1 MSNDRQSRGGG
12 FARTAINCT
21 ASGSWHR
28 LFIESLP
35 NRCSIQSVRNPRS
48 LSAYVLY
55 YVSKRKE
62 RPYQISPGVRWM
74 HGRVDNEYIREI
86 ECRTWRNYASYLSS
100 IGVELGG
107 IGSWRIL
114 SMDSERL
121 RAPFTRLARIYRASD
136 LSDRIFRKSNESLSV
151 LSKIALMISMYL
163 QFKYIE
169 I

>member
-1 MSNDRQSRGGG
+1 MSPREKNARIKFHLACGGCTEGWITNISARSSVARG
-12 FARTAINCT
+12 ATMLLIC
-21 ASGSWHR
+21 HR
-28 LFIESLP
+28 LGS
-35 NRCSIQSVRNPRS
+35 
-48 LSAYVLY
+48 
-55 YVSKRKE
+55 
-62 RPYQISPGVRWM
+62 
-74 HGRVDNEYIREI
+74 
-86 ECRTWRNYASYLSS
+86 
-100 IGVELGG
+100 ELGG

-136 LSDRIFRKSNESLSV
+136 LSDRICRKSKSLSV

>member
-1 MSNDRQSRGGG
+1 MSPREKNARIKFHLACGGCTEGWITNISARSGVARG
-12 FARTAINCT
+12 ATMLLIC
-21 ASGSWHR
+21 HR
-28 LFIESLP
+28 LGS
-35 NRCSIQSVRNPRS
+35 
-48 LSAYVLY
+48 
-55 YVSKRKE
+55 
-62 RPYQISPGVRWM
+62 
-74 HGRVDNEYIREI
+74 
-86 ECRTWRNYASYLSS
+86 
-100 IGVELGG
+100 ELGG

>member
-1 MSNDRQSRGGG
+1 MGEGMEKKCAWKMSNDRQSRGGG

-55 YVSKRKE
+55 YVSKGKE

-100 IGVELGG
+100 IGVG
-107 IGSWRIL
+107 IGWNRVVFLVWIQNGFALL
-114 SMDSERL
+114 SRDSHVYIVHPIFPIEFL
-121 RAPFTRLARIYRASD
+121 GKATRVY
-136 LSDRIFRKSNESLSV
+136 
-151 LSKIALMISMYL
+151 
-163 QFKYIE
+163 QF
-169 I
+169 